1 VRTIALPSVELPG
14 GGVQAKPPTPS
25 SADPPGPVDCR
36 FGHVERFE
44 RDVARHI
51 LEEIVA
57 VE

>member
-1 VRTIALPSVELPG
+1 LPSVELPG